1 MALEDVYQRNLHHRT
16 HRAGWLRAAV
26 LGANDGLVST
36 ASLMI
41 GVAAAR
47 AGDQSFLVTAG
58 AAGIAA
64 GAMSMAVGE
73 YVSVRS
79 QNDIE
84 ESDRLLEIEH
94 LAIDPE
100 GEFEELV
107 EIYMKRGLSRELA
120 VQVVDAMHKRD
131 PLEAHL
137 RDELRTISTYKG
149 ASSSGSSRFGMS
161 FTAGGPHSIRWSIC
175 PNTGCGSHQHRG
187 LHNPW
192 PPCNGNDQCEDCR
205 LKASYPNLARDWRRN
220 SRNGHH
226 GGYWPSPACEWHLK
240 HPLATLL
247 HSALNYQQ

>member
-1 MALEDVYQRNLHHRT
+1 MALEDVYRRNLHHRT

-47 AGDQSFLVTAG
+47 SEQSFLITAG

-107 EIYMKRGLSRELA
+107 HIYIERGLSRELA
-120 VQVVDAMHKRD
+120 GQVVTEMHKRD

-137 RDELRTISTYKG
+137 RDELGQHPHTKARPVQAAI
-149 ASSSGSSRFGMS
+149 ASAIS
-161 FTAGGPHSIRWSIC
+161 FTAGGLIPFVGAFAPTAGKAAWSIIAFTMVGLLAAGLVSAKTAGSKLLI
-175 PNTGCGSHQHRG
+175 PTLRVMAGGCLGMAITAGIGQ
-187 LHNPW
+187 
-192 PPCNGNDQCEDCR
+192 
-205 LKASYPNLARDWRRN
+205 
-220 SRNGHH
+220 
-226 GGYWPSPACEWHLK
+226 
-240 HPLATLL
+240 LL
-247 HSALNYQQ
+247 HVSGI

>member
-1 MALEDVYQRNLHHRT
+1 MPLEDVYQRNLHHRT

-36 ASLMI
+36 AALMI

-47 AGDQSFLVTAG
+47 AGEQSFLITAG

-107 EIYMKRGLSRELA
+107 HIYIERGLTRELA
-120 VQVVDAMHKRD
+120 VQVGHAMHDRD
-131 PLEAHL
+131 ALEAHL
-137 RDELRTISTYKG
+137 RDELGQHPNTKARPVQAAVASAIAFTLGGLIPFAGAFAPTPG
-149 ASSSGSSRFGMS
+149 AASSIVGFTIVGLVITGVVSAR
-161 FTAGGPHSIRWSIC
+161 TAGAKILIPTLRVIAGGVLGMAITAGI
-175 PNTGCGSHQHRG
+175 
-187 LHNPW
+187 
-192 PPCNGNDQCEDCR
+192 
-205 LKASYPNLARDWRRN
+205 
-220 SRNGHH
+220 GH
-226 GGYWPSPACEWHLK
+226 
-240 HPLATLL
+240 LL
-247 HSALNYQQ
+247 HLSGI

>member
-47 AGDQSFLVTAG
+47 SEQSFLVTAG

-94 LAIDPE
+94 LAIDPD
-100 GEFEELV
+100 GELEELI
-107 EIYMKRGLSRELA
+107 EIYIQRGLTRELA
-120 VQVVDAMHKRD
+120 TEVATTMHAKD

-137 RDELRTISTYKG
+137 RDELGQHPHTKARPVQAAV
-149 ASSSGSSRFGMS
+149 ASALS
-161 FTAGGPHSIRWSIC
+161 FTAGGLIPFVGAFAPSAGKAAWSIVAF
-175 PNTGCGSHQHRG
+175 TLVG
-187 LHNPW
+187 L
-192 PPCNGNDQCEDCR
+192 
-205 LKASYPNLARDWRRN
+205 
-220 SRNGHH
+220 
-226 GGYWPSPACEWHLK
+226 
-240 HPLATLL
+240 LATGLISAKTAGSKLLIPTLRVMAGGCLGMAITAGIGQLL
-247 HSALNYQQ
+247 HVSGI

>member
-47 AGDQSFLVTAG
+47 TEQSFLVTAG

-107 EIYMKRGLSRELA
+107 HIYIERGLTRELA
-120 VQVVDAMHKRD
+120 VQVVTEMHKRD

-137 RDELRTISTYKG
+137 RDELGQFPHTKARPVQAAV
-149 ASSSGSSRFGMS
+149 ASACA
-161 FTAGGPHSIRWSIC
+161 FTAGGLVPFAGAFAPTAGAAASSIIGF
-175 PNTGCGSHQHRG
+175 TLVG
-187 LHNPW
+187 L
-192 PPCNGNDQCEDCR
+192 
-205 LKASYPNLARDWRRN
+205 
-220 SRNGHH
+220 
-226 GGYWPSPACEWHLK
+226 
-240 HPLATLL
+240 LATGIISAKTAGSKILIPTLRVMAGGCLGMAITAGIGQLL
-247 HSALNYQQ
+247 HVSGI

>member
-1 MALEDVYQRNLHHRT
+1 MSLEAVYQRNLLHRT

-41 GVAAAR
+41 GVAAA
-47 AGDQSFLVTAG
+47 GKFDFLLTAG
-58 AAGIAA
+58 LAGIAA

-100 GEFEELV
+100 AELL
-107 EIYMKRGLSRELA
+107 ELAQIYTERGLSKELA
-120 VQVVDAMHKRD
+120 LEVAQQMHKRD

-137 RDELRTISTYKG
+137 RDELGQHPHTKARPVQAAI
-149 ASSSGSSRFGMS
+149 ASAIS
-161 FTAGGPHSIRWSIC
+161 FTAGGLIPFLGAFAPTTGTQAWSIVGFTMAGLLL
-175 PNTGCGSHQHRG
+175 TGIISAKTAGS
-187 LHNPW
+187 
-192 PPCNGNDQCEDCR
+192 
-205 LKASYPNLARDWRRN
+205 KVTT
-220 SRNGHH
+220 
-226 GGYWPSPACEWHLK
+226 
-240 HPLATLL
+240 ATLRVMFGGCQGMAITAGIGQL
-247 HSALNYQQ
+247 ANIAGL

>member
-47 AGDQSFLVTAG
+47 SEQSFLVTAG

-79 QNDIE
+79 LNDIE

-94 LAIDPE
+94 LAIDPD
-100 GEFEELV
+100 GELEELI
-107 EIYMKRGLSRELA
+107 EIYIHRGLSRELA
-120 VQVVDAMHKRD
+120 TEVATTMHAKDA
-131 PLEAHL
+131 LEAHL
-137 RDELRTISTYKG
+137 RDELGQHPHTKARPVQAAIASALSFTGGGLIPFIG
-149 ASSSGSSRFGMS
+149 AFAPTAGKAAWSIVGFTVMGLVVAGIVSAKTAGSKLLIPTLRVIGGGCLGMS
-161 FTAGGPHSIRWSIC
+161 ITAGIGQI
-175 PNTGCGSHQHRG
+175 
-187 LHNPW
+187 LHVS
-192 PPCNGNDQCEDCR
+192 GI
-205 LKASYPNLARDWRRN
+205 
-220 SRNGHH
+220 
-226 GGYWPSPACEWHLK
+226 
-240 HPLATLL
+240 
-247 HSALNYQQ
+247 

>member
-1 MALEDVYQRNLHHRT
+1 MGLEDVYQRNLNHRT

-41 GVAAAR
+41 GVAAAK
-47 AGDQSFLVTAG
+47 AGEQSFLVTAG

-137 RDELRTISTYKG
+137 RDELGQHPHTKARPVQAAI
-149 ASSSGSSRFGMS
+149 ASAIS
-161 FTAGGPHSIRWSIC
+161 FTAGGLIPFAGAFAPTPGAAALSIVGFTILGLVA
-175 PNTGCGSHQHRG
+175 TGMISAKTAGSKLLIPTLRVIGGGVLGMAITAGIGQA
-187 LHNPW
+187 LHLS
-192 PPCNGNDQCEDCR
+192 GI
-205 LKASYPNLARDWRRN
+205 
-220 SRNGHH
+220 
-226 GGYWPSPACEWHLK
+226 
-240 HPLATLL
+240 
-247 HSALNYQQ
+247 

>member
-41 GVAAAR
+41 GVAAAQIDH
-47 AGDQSFLVTAG
+47 GFLITAG

-100 GEFEELV
+100 GELEELI
-107 EIYMKRGLSRELA
+107 EIYIDRGLSRELA
-120 VQVVDAMHKRD
+120 TEVATTMHEKDA
-131 PLEAHL
+131 LEAHL
-137 RDELRTISTYKG
+137 RDELGQHPHTKARPVQAAI
-149 ASSSGSSRFGMS
+149 ASACA
-161 FTAGGPHSIRWSIC
+161 FTAGGVIPFLGAFAPSAGKAAWSIIIFTIAGLVV
-175 PNTGCGSHQHRG
+175 TGVISARTAGSKLLIPTLRVIAGGCLGMAITAGIGQI
-187 LHNPW
+187 LHVS
-192 PPCNGNDQCEDCR
+192 GI
-205 LKASYPNLARDWRRN
+205 
-220 SRNGHH
+220 
-226 GGYWPSPACEWHLK
+226 
-240 HPLATLL
+240 
-247 HSALNYQQ
+247 

>member
-41 GVAAAR
+41 GVTAAKTGGAD
-47 AGDQSFLVTAG
+47 AQTFLITAG
-58 AAGIAA
+58 AAGIVA

-100 GEFEELV
+100 SELL
-107 EIYMKRGLSRELA
+107 ELQQIYIQRGLRPELA
-120 VQVVDAMHKRD
+120 LEVANAMHARD

-137 RDELRTISTYKG
+137 RDELGQHPHTKARPVQAAVASAAAFTSGGLVPFIG
-149 ASSSGSSRFGMS
+149 AFAPTTGKVAMS
-161 FTAGGPHSIRWSIC
+161 ILGFTVVGLVITGIVSAKTAGSKVLAPTLRVILG
-175 PNTGCGSHQHRG
+175 GCLGMAITAGIGQ
-187 LHNPW
+187 
-192 PPCNGNDQCEDCR
+192 
-205 LKASYPNLARDWRRN
+205 
-220 SRNGHH
+220 
-226 GGYWPSPACEWHLK
+226 
-240 HPLATLL
+240 LL
-247 HSALNYQQ
+247 HVSGI

>member
-1 MALEDVYQRNLHHRT
+1 MALEEVYKRNLHHKT

-47 AGDQSFLVTAG
+47 VDQSFLVTAG

-107 EIYMKRGLSRELA
+107 HIYMARGLSRDLA
-120 VQVVDAMHKRD
+120 VQVAEAMHKKD

-137 RDELRTISTYKG
+137 RDELGQHPHTKARPVQAAI
-149 ASSSGSSRFGMS
+149 ASAVS
-161 FTAGGPHSIRWSIC
+161 FTAGGLVPFVGAFAPTPGKAAWSIVAFAIAGLLV
-175 PNTGCGSHQHRG
+175 TGIVSARTAGSKLLIPTLRVVAGGCLGMAITAGIGQA
-187 LHNPW
+187 LHIS
-192 PPCNGNDQCEDCR
+192 GI
-205 LKASYPNLARDWRRN
+205 
-220 SRNGHH
+220 
-226 GGYWPSPACEWHLK
+226 
-240 HPLATLL
+240 
-247 HSALNYQQ
+247 